1 MSEEHRIVEKS
12 NSIGLPTGYVD
23 FITELKSRIRSAQL
37 KAAVAVNKELI
48 QLYWEIGTSI
58 LKEQKNADWG
68 AKIIEKLVKD
78 LRSTFPDMKGFSL
91 TNIKYMVQF
100 AKEYPEFTISQQ
112 VVGQIPWGH
121 NILLLQKLDRKE
133 DRLWYAQK
141 IIENGWSRNVL
152 LHWIDSDFH
161 KRQGKALTNFKNTL
175 PSAQSDLAQEIL
187 KDPYNFDFITLREK
201 FDEKELEDGLISH
214 IQKFL
219 LELGAGF
226 AFIGRQVNLCIGDQD
241 FFIDLLFYHV
251 KLRRYFIVEL
261 KTTPFK
267 PEYAGKMNF
276 YLTAVDKTMKHENDE
291 PTIGLL
297 LCKTKNKTVVEYA
310 LQDISKPIGVAEYE
324 TKIVESLPE
333 NFKGSLPTIEEIEA
347 ELEDHKN
354 DVVSD

>member
-1 MSEEHRIVEKS
+1 
-12 NSIGLPTGYVD
+12 
-23 FITELKSRIRSAQL
+23 
-37 KAAVAVNKELI
+37 
-48 QLYWEIGTSI
+48 
-58 LKEQKNADWG
+58 
-68 AKIIEKLVKD
+68 
-78 LRSTFPDMKGFSL
+78 LRGRYD
-91 TNIKYMVQF
+91 
-100 AKEYPEFTISQQ
+100 
-112 VVGQIPWGH
+112 
-121 NILLLQKLDRKE
+121 
-133 DRLWYAQK
+133 
-141 IIENGWSRNVL
+141 
-152 LHWIDSDFH
+152 
-161 KRQGKALTNFKNTL
+161 
-175 PSAQSDLAQEIL
+175 
-187 KDPYNFDFITLREK
+187 FDFITLREK

-261 KTTPFK
+261 KTTAFK

-276 YLTAVDKTMKHENDE
+276 YLTAVDKTMKHEDDE

-347 ELEDHKN
+347 ELEEHKN
-354 DVVSD
+354 DVASDK